1 MFPSLNGRRFRSLT
15 EVDRGDV
22 DPATVFEYYEA
33 NGVVHATYSGGNIER
48 GFLVGT
54 RAVDR
59 LDFRYAHLRSDGTTA
74 TGHCVSVIARE
85 ADGRLR
91 LDETWEWE
99 SVFGKGTSSVVEIAE
114 DDGMAD
120 NDEVSVDDVDPE
132 DLSLLDLLR

>member
-1 MFPSLNGRRFRSLT
+1 MPSLNGRRVPSSRRC
-15 EVDRGDV
+15 RGRRCWPRDGLRLPRV
-22 DPATVFEYYEA
+22 RRRDPRQLLRRQRV
-33 NGVVHATYSGGNIER
+33 ER

-59 LDFRYAHLRSDGTTA
+59 LDFRYAQLRADGTTA
-74 TGHCVSVIARE
+74 TGHCVSVISRL

-99 SVFGKGTSSVVEIAE
+99 SASGSGTSSVVEI
-114 DDGMAD
+114 DDG
-120 NDEVSVDDVDPE
+120 EVVEDVDPE